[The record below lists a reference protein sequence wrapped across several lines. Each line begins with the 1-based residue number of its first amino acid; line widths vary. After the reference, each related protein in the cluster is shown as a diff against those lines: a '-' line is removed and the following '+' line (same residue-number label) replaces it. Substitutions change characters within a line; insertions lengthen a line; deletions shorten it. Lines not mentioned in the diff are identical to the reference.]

1 VSSAILPFSAHDLWD
16 PYQIQ
21 AWLMYFWRR
30 AKTYGVEE
38 DIADDRLQFW
48 IGRNAQAPNS
58 HDAIDGKM
66 LSPCYQLPK

>member
-1 VSSAILPFSAHDLWD
+1 VIFFLPFIALAHDLWI
-16 PYQIQ
+16 PHQIQ
-21 AWLMYFWRR
+21 AWLIYFWRR
-30 AKTYGVEE
+30 AKTHGIEE

-66 LSPCYQLPK
+66 LAPYTSY